1 MIRLGPNEQPMIEAF
16 LTEHLDTSMFP
27 RSNLQEYWM
36 NGGHTRAMAFWRDT
50 NVGPITDLLGIT
62 DEGMVMPHLRSILDK
77 DIMATLNGRT
87 VIGIIGEQTSCRR
100 AQRALGL
107 TDSDLHLDKDETLFA
122 MNLSNLSS
130 VNTDLSIRSF
140 IEFLRDVLVGW
151 MHDYLTETLGTLGDD
166 AFPMAVQRYNDF
178 AGKCSH
184 VVLVDADTPVA
195 MTGFNAQVGQTVQ
208 IGGVYTPPEL
218 RRRGYARTAIELHL
232 AQAKKSGA
240 KRALLF
246 ADDPAAIKA
255 YRSVGFSDIG
265 KFTLCI
271 FSKPMGISNV

>member
-107 TDSDLHLDKDETLFA
+107 TNSDLHLDKDETLFA

-208 IGGVYTPPEL
+208 IGG
-218 RRRGYARTAIELHL
+218 YARTAIELHL